1 MNSASFEMSITPLVL
16 ILNTVESWFLEPS
29 VSRTSRYL
37 EPNLVSLGFASLKL
51 YNFTPD
57 SRPIPRIQDPFKT
70 LTEEIN
76 NLRERAPELAQEN
89 VTAGIV
95 VECDDDAATFE
106 ADPLTVEDIIAE
118 FNYSAYANEEEEEE
132 MDEDEIAIVDE
143 PPKPPTQCEL
153 RHMQSACLTHSAFL
167 LMMRTSIICAKVPG
181 TFLKS

>member
-1 MNSASFEMSITPLVL
+1 MNLSHR
-16 ILNTVESWFLEPS
+16 PS
-29 VSRTSRYL
+29 KNKRAEKLQSSRNLTS
-37 EPNLVSLGFASLKL
+37 V
-51 YNFTPD
+51 
-57 SRPIPRIQDPFKT
+57 PRKRTFWHDDDDPFKT
-70 LTEEIN
+70 LAEEIN
-76 NLRERAPELAQEN
+76 NLREQAPELAQEN

-118 FNYSAYANEEEEEE
+118 FNFSAYANEEEEEE

-153 RHMQSACLTHSAFL
+153 RHMQWACLTHSAFL